1 MNTQQLWPL
10 AQDLLKKGVGCR
22 KEEGREGG
30 REGTE
35 VGRGLCGKE
44 GVGTS

>member
-1 MNTQQLWPL
+1 MVVMNTQQLWPL

-22 KEEGREGG
+22 KEEGREVM
-30 REGTE
+30 E

-44 GVGTS
+44 EVDTS